1 MERVCS
7 LITASHNGLLRKE
20 NHQSKEQIKICMFM
34 TNPSF
39 FLVLDPPPS
48 CINSFW
54 LKPFFALNVAWERLQ
69 ATPATVPGNSH
80 TMRAL
85 VKTGVFSEGIFRFFE
100 CGWKI
105 TGPTG
110 AVDTSNER
118 AFQVE
123 FIHVGSRSGACV
135 VFELWVFQNYG
146 LKKGR
151 FSWDFHTSFAITWLR
166 RGVWTCWFFL
176 RLLDPL
182 SVDTYTFTRVGYQ
195 LT

>member
-85 VKTGVFSEGIFRFFE
+85 VKTGVFSEGIFRLFWMWME
-100 CGWKI
+100 NYWAYRGGWYFKWKSI
-105 TGPTG
+105 P
-110 AVDTSNER
+110 
-118 AFQVE
+118 
-123 FIHVGSRSGACV
+123 SRV
-135 VFELWVFQNYG
+135 Y
-146 LKKGR
+146 
-151 FSWDFHTSFAITWLR
+151 
-166 RGVWTCWFFL
+166 TCWFQVWGMCSFWVMIFPKL
-176 RLLDPL
+176 WFEKRPIFMGF
-182 SVDTYTFTRVGYQ
+182 SHFFRYN